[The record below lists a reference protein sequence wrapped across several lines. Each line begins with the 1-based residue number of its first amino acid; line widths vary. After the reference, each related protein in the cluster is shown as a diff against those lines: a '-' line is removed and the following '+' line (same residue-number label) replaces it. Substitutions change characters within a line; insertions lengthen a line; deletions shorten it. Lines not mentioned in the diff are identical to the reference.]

1 MFAGGIF
8 RPSAQGMAFNSMA
21 LHLLDGRFDVD
32 PGAIGDE
39 GFVREGRTY
48 AYFGILPALLRL
60 PLVPF
65 LDLESVQVE
74 GPYRLAAMIFSAA
87 GGIWF
92 ARAVSFRLAGADQMP
107 AMLLLRVVLFSG
119 PVVMIGLAP
128 NIHHEVILWAWGLAI
143 WFLAVL
149 VPALDQGPSPSGF
162 RLSGLAALAGCALL
176 TRPSTGF
183 GLIAAF
189 GLLLL
194 GRAWAEGTGN
204 PLVRLLRLACQGRVI
219 APVLILGGF
228 LAVAAGVNQARWG
241 DPFTFADL
249 RLQAEALAQHPDRLA
264 RLESYGLFNIRRLGL
279 GLIYYFF
286 PIWALTRDG
295 VFVFHDDIDRLFDAF
310 ELPPSSFL
318 LTDPL
323 TMLLAAIGFAA
334 LVRRQLPGI
343 ARGQA
348 IAVMAGLAVPPALML
363 TAWYMAFR
371 YRVEFMPLLLLAAA
385 IGAMR
390 LSQWM
395 AETGVRARRR
405 AVVALLTVLFIQVAS
420 AHAFAILYRASP
432 GGPSLHHAAGGIAA
446 YYMGAATSR

>member
-323 TMLLAAIGFAA
+323 TCCWLPLASQPLCGGNCRGSRGARPSRSWRGSPC
-334 LVRRQLPGI
+334 RRP
-343 ARGQA
+343 
-348 IAVMAGLAVPPALML
+348 
-363 TAWYMAFR
+363 
-371 YRVEFMPLLLLAAA
+371 
-385 IGAMR
+385 
-390 LSQWM
+390 
-395 AETGVRARRR
+395 
-405 AVVALLTVLFIQVAS
+405 
-420 AHAFAILYRASP
+420 
-432 GGPSLHHAAGGIAA
+432 
-446 YYMGAATSR
+446 